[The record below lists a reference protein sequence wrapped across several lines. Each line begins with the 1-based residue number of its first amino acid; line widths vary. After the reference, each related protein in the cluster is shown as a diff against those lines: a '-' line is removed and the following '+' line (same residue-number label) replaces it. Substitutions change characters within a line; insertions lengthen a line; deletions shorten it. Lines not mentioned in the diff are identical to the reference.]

1 MRAFFKQSHNYLLL
15 GVCLIVSGCA
25 ALPILVPPLLEFGA
39 NLISTAMTN
48 YGQSHK
54 QNMENLLGSLQQGR
68 NPSIPQDPYGNQ
80 QGYDP
85 NQGGYG
91 QDPYANQQGYD
102 PNQGGYGQ
110 DPYANQQ
117 GYDPNQGGYGQDPYA
132 NQQGYDPNQGGY
144 GQEPYAN
151 QQGYDP
157 NQGGYSQ
164 DPYANQQGYDPN
176 QGGYGQ
182 DPANQQ
188 GYDPNQGGYGQDP
201 ANQQGYDPNQGG
213 YGQDPYANQ
222 QGHDPNQGGYG
233 QDPYANQQG
242 YDPNQGGYGQDPYA
256 NQQGYDPNQRGY
268 RQPEYDPNTQTDQA
282 NFQAPYPV
290 NQQQGSEPVSLDVI
304 LVKKALRNGVKTY
317 IPIKDGD
324 ILRDGRGD
332 PKAGD
337 KFRVMF
343 RANSDCYVYVIAVD
357 GSAWAQGIFPP
368 ATKPFANPVKG
379 GQQYTLPVGSNW
391 FSLDQYQGIETLFFV
406 ASKERRL
413 DLEQILK
420 TITGRER
427 SPAEKPIGVSEP
439 AIIPNGY
446 SQARPSTSPLS
457 FSTSQGQQEL
467 IPTTFF
473 AKTAGEDL
481 RITRWFRHQ

>member
-1 MRAFFKQSHNYLLL
+1 
-15 GVCLIVSGCA
+15 
-25 ALPILVPPLLEFGA
+25 
-39 NLISTAMTN
+39 
-48 YGQSHK
+48 
-54 QNMENLLGSLQQGR
+54 MENLLGSLQQRR
-68 NPSIPQDPYGNQ
+68 NPSVPGGYDPNQGGYDQ

-91 QDPYANQQGYD
+91 QQGYDPNQGGYGQQGYDPNQGRYGQQGYD

-110 DPYANQQ
+110 QGYDPNQGGYDQQGYDPNQGGYDQQ
-117 GYDPNQGGYGQDPYA
+117 GYDPNQGGYGQQGYDPNQGRYGQQGYDP
-132 NQQGYDPNQGGY
+132 NQGGYDQQGYDPNQGGY
-144 GQEPYAN
+144 GQ
-151 QQGYDP
+151 QGYDP
-157 NQGGYSQ
+157 NQGGY
-164 DPYANQQGYDPN
+164 DQQGYDPN

-182 DPANQQ
+182 QGYDPNQGGYGQQ
-188 GYDPNQGGYGQDP
+188 GYDPNQGGYGQ
-201 ANQQGYDPNQGG
+201 QGYDPNQGG
-213 YGQDPYANQ
+213 YD
-222 QGHDPNQGGYG
+222 
-233 QDPYANQQG
+233 QQG
-242 YDPNQGGYGQDPYA
+242 YGSNPHSGQPQDP
-256 NQQGYDPNQRGY
+256 DS
-268 RQPEYDPNTQTDQA
+268 
-282 NFQAPYPV
+282 YPV
-290 NQQQGSEPVSLDVI
+290 NQAQGSEPVSLDVI
-304 LVKKALRNGVKTY
+304 LVKKTLRNGVKTY

-324 ILRDGRGD
+324 ILRDGRGN
-332 PKAGD
+332 PHAGD

-368 ATKPFANPVKG
+368 AAKPFANPVKA
-379 GQQYTLPVGSNW
+379 GQQHILPEGSNW
-391 FSLDQYQGIETLFFV
+391 FSLDQFKGIETLFFV

-446 SQARPSTSPLS
+446 SQARPSRLPVA
-457 FSTSQGQQEL
+457 FSTSQGRQEL